1 MMKRYENLQLS
12 RKEVFSDER
21 GVFAPLSLVTSC
33 ISELNSHWHQ
43 SNVSINPKLFTLR
56 GLHFQK
62 HPYAQAK
69 LIKVINGSIIDFV
82 TDIDPDSPSFLKI
95 HMFEM
100 SPGDELYVP
109 SNYAHGFLTTKENTV
124 VQYLVDNLYHP
135 ESEGVIP
142 WTVFPELLKKFK
154 SLENFS
160 IENILIKD
168 RDLVLKNIN
177 IKI

>member
-1 MMKRYENLQLS
+1 MEYLNKP
-12 RKEVFSDER
+12 VFTKNKAFYDER
-21 GVFAPLSLVTSC
+21 GVFVPLSLTSYP
-33 ISELNSHWHQ
+33 IWLQ
-43 SNVSINPKLFTLR
+43 SNITVNLKPFTLR
-56 GLHFQK
+56 GLHFQHK
-62 HPYAQAK
+62 PYGQSK
-69 LIKVINGSIIDFV
+69 LIKIINGSIIDFI
-82 TDIDPDSPSFLKI
+82 TDIDPKSKTFLKI
-95 HMFEM
+95 KMFTM
-100 SPGDELYVP
+100 KPGDELYVP
-109 SNYAHGFLTTKENTV
+109 SNYAHGFLTIKENTV

-160 IENILIKD
+160 IEKILIKD